1 MTSKCG
7 KIKKVAH
14 EAIAECV
21 TGVLG
26 VLLAPVKTVGPDTVL
41 KFAGITLDSVRRE
54 ARLPDQKLQKG
65 RMLLHNFYKRRTV

>member
-1 MTSKCG
+1 MTTKCA

-21 TGVLG
+21 TDVLG

-41 KFAGITLDSVRRE
+41 QFAGITLDSVRKE
-54 ARLPDQKLQKG
+54 TRLPDQKLQKCS
-65 RMLLHNFYKRRTV
+65 MLLHNFYKRRTV